1 MISRIRLPLITA
13 SAGFN
18 FFLSLMLS
26 QPQVKPTMIAISRV
40 FLRLETVAAN
50 RFILCGELLLLVT
63 GATEI
68 LTQNVAYHLRYEK
81 SDQQCPICDC
91 RACVDH
97 IFRMDVF
104 NQIRKIIPLQ
114 LHTGKENGGTRVRSP
129 LPASRALF
137 AKLFM

>member
-26 QPQVKPTMIAISRV
+26 QPQVKPTMIAITRY
-40 FLRLETVAAN
+40 VAAN

-68 LTQNVAYHLRYEK
+68 LTQNVAYHLRYEQ

-129 LPASRALF
+129 LPASRTLF